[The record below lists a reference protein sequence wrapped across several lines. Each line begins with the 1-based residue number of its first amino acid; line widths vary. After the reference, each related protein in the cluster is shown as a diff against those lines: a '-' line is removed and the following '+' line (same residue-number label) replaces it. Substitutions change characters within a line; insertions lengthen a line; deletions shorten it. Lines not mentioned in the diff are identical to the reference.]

1 MASFISVKCEREQ
14 EGYTKDYMKK
24 TSLNVRGDLVINI
37 DRIKDFG
44 IRYCTEK
51 LFPFQKESLF
61 ETYSNGEV
69 AVYGYELVLTLD
81 DNKVISIR
89 KNTLKTVCKLHEVI
103 LTFLVDYA
111 CSHNGIIRLSDEE
124 NIEVVDIMNEYLA
137 QRKLMFS
144 DNGAKENE
152 DSKKLYNLY
161 SKKLSDYLST
171 LKDEWE
177 EKL

>member
-1 MASFISVKCEREQ
+1 MASFISTKCMREQ
-14 EGYTKDYMKK
+14 EGYTKNDMKK
-24 TSLNVRGDLVINI
+24 TSINVKGDLVINI

-44 IRYCTEK
+44 VRHCTEK
-51 LFPFQKESLF
+51 LFPFQKELF
-61 ETYSNGEV
+61 FKTYSDGEV
-69 AVYGYELVLTLD
+69 AVYGYELVLTFD

-89 KNTLKTVCKLHEVI
+89 KHTLKTVCQLYEVI

-111 CSHNGIIRLSDEE
+111 CSHNGVVKLSDEE
-124 NIEVVDIMNEYLA
+124 NTEVTKIIKGYLA

-152 DSKKLYNLY
+152 DSKKLYKLY

-171 LKDEWE
+171 LKDKWE